1 MYSLPAFAIDE
12 RLISQLDGLNTYL
25 SHYIKNVDKS
35 AVEASTY
42 EGKLV
47 FHDLHLEEGV
57 LDQLGLPLEI
67 TESEIKT
74 LEVLLPWH
82 RDSRGGLRLTL
93 VDVNVGIYTKD
104 LTEFEGMFSEER
116 EQKLKERLLAA
127 FELARTAKLKP
138 KTEERQK
145 SKSWFSGLIDH
156 KVELMA

>member
-1 MYSLPAFAIDE
+1 
-12 RLISQLDGLNTYL
+12 
-25 SHYIKNVDKS
+25 
-35 AVEASTY
+35 VEASTY

-82 RDSRGGLRLTL
+82 RDSKGGLRLTL

-104 LTEFEGMFSEER
+104 VAGFTEMFSEER

-127 FELARTAKLKP
+127 FELTRTAKLKP
-138 KTEERQK
+138 KVAEEQK
-145 SKSWFSGLIDH
+145 TKSWFSGLIDH
-156 KVELMA
+156 RVELMAGNTQIFLKNITIRYTDHVSAEVCSLC